1 MQMINAHKMDT
12 MYPQISV
19 ATTNIGEKVNKM
31 EITVANKTEV
41 DQVLVSNEV
50 QINKYRV
57 LLYFLVIFSFYL
69 ILFEREFLEKKLE
82 YFFLIYALL
91 FGVFLILIAGPRS
104 VTWDEEIHYERVYK
118 IASDQTVEWSR
129 SADDFVNRKF
139 PHTIRKMNLHS

>member
-1 MQMINAHKMDT
+1 M
-12 MYPQISV
+12 

-82 YFFLIYALL
+82 IFFPYLCVVVWR
-91 FGVFLILIAGPRS
+91 FSDFDCR
-104 VTWDEEIHYERVYK
+104 TK
-118 IASDQTVEWSR
+118 ICD
-129 SADDFVNRKF
+129 
-139 PHTIRKMNLHS
+139 LG